1 MPTIPL
7 VAVWTLDKDGAI
19 TQALSKYFPPNIVE
33 SNSSSCKH
41 RHNPVI
47 QTYWI
52 MWICKESNFEGW
64 KCNRFP
70 THSYTLLTHTELCH
84 TYVPSGHLYSGIPV
98 NIRQQAEAEAFRVW
112 WICESIHC
120 QRGLRSVKRLP
131 DALVQ
136 LIVRYRAPEGRL
148 RVSHWLQVCRRG
160 KTTHQLRKN
169 HRAFLHWKKS
179 KDQHWKVFSVCA
191 QMCLLSYWQAT
202 TRPIQNHHLTN
213 LLPLLWLPA
222 KSPPYV

>member
-1 MPTIPL
+1 M
-7 VAVWTLDKDGAI
+7 
-19 TQALSKYFPPNIVE
+19 
-33 SNSSSCKH
+33 
-41 RHNPVI
+41 
-47 QTYWI
+47 
-52 MWICKESNFEGW
+52 
-64 KCNRFP
+64 
-70 THSYTLLTHTELCH
+70 
-84 TYVPSGHLYSGIPV
+84 PSGHLYSGIPV

-120 QRGLRSVKRLP
+120 QWGLRGVKRLP

-179 KDQHWKVFSVCA
+179 KDQHWKVFSVYA

-222 KSPPYV
+222 KSPPYVQVLPSLRHLFASLMYANTDVLIHHAVFFNLHYTVVHREMPKNTK